1 MGNFDDII
9 NSAGSGVG
17 MDRPFD
23 KDAWAEKKQEERKE
37 LYALVD
43 TAATGVQ
50 SSGEK
55 FKLYLDVQA
64 KFDRYSVTN
73 ALLITEQ
80 MPEATQL
87 KEFEAWKDTGVSIK
101 KNQKGVRIL
110 EPGDEYMRD
119 DGSVGT
125 SYNVKKVFDV
135 TQTTGRKRLQPQMH
149 RDERL
154 LLKAL
159 VNNPPV
165 PIQSVEELQGNV
177 GAYYDP
183 QQQVILVRKGMDAP
197 DIFRSVA
204 KELARVELSL
214 GDENYSRDAT
224 SFKAYCASYL
234 LCQKNGIDVSGY
246 DFSNIPDSMKEV
258 ETKEMRQELTDIR
271 DAASNISGRMAKVL
285 EQAKAERE
293 PEQER

>member
-1 MGNFDDII
+1 MENFDDII
-9 NSAGSGVG
+9 NSAGSSLGS
-17 MDRPFD
+17 DRPFD
-23 KDAWAEKKQEERKE
+23 KDAWAERKQEERKE

-55 FKLYLDVQA
+55 FKLYLDVQS

-80 MPEATQL
+80 MPQATQL

-135 TQTTGRKRLQPQMH
+135 SQTTGRKRLQPQMK

-183 QQQVILVRKGMDAP
+183 QQQVISVRKGMDAS

-204 KELARVELSL
+204 KELARVELSM
-214 GDENYSRDAT
+214 GSEPYSRDAT

-258 ETKEMRQELTDIR
+258 ETKDMRQELADIR